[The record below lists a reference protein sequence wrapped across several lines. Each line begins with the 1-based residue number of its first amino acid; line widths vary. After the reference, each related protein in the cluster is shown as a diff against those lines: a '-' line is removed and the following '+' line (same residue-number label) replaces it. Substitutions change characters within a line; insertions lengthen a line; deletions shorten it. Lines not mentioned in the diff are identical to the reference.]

1 MDCILCIR
9 NILLASPCHVTQ
21 GWKAQEMWEENRSAK
36 DQETQGTGEGPELEE
51 TAVLALKQENN
62 NLLYIFG
69 SRLIFQIKWAKPIL
83 GFPCRST
90 GKESA
95 CNAEERNLIP
105 GLGRSSEEG
114 ISSTFQYSWAF
125 QVAQLVRNRPA
136 MRETW
141 VQPQGWEDPLQ
152 KGKATHFSILAWRIL
167 WTVQSMGQQ
176 RVGHN

>member
-69 SRLIFQIKWAKPIL
+69 SRLIF
-83 GFPCRST
+83 
-90 GKESA
+90 
-95 CNAEERNLIP
+95 RN
-105 GLGRSSEEG
+105 EFVN
-114 ISSTFQYSWAF
+114 TH
-125 QVAQLVRNRPA
+125 NR
-136 MRETW
+136 
-141 VQPQGWEDPLQ
+141 VYFYL
-152 KGKATHFSILAWRIL
+152 
-167 WTVQSMGQQ
+167 
-176 RVGHN
+176 